1 MKCFNNRR
9 APYKRLE
16 PTMKIIDFCKVL
28 ILLSAFLVS
37 AGFAQSSKVLIVNSD
52 NAVFR
57 YETIATEFKK
67 VLQQNAYQWTEF
79 NLNSHADAE
88 AELKQLIQQENPALI
103 YCIGTKAYSLARN
116 YAYNKKLLFSAAINW
131 RRLDIGEGTY
141 GVANELSSAQEI
153 SLLRYFFPT
162 IKNIGL
168 LYNDKFSREYVETI
182 KKDALALGINIINQP
197 INDAQEI
204 SEALNE
210 LLPKIEMFWIISDP
224 VVLSSKASVQKI
236 FQSAQQQKKPVYAY
250 SDVFIEQGA
259 VLAISADLATIGR
272 QSASLALMMDKD
284 KVPGGTVQSP
294 AGSTVTLNKC
304 ALDALQLG
312 FNQDAL
318 DSVNKIVGCDK

>member
-1 MKCFNNRR
+1 
-9 APYKRLE
+9 
-16 PTMKIIDFCKVL
+16 MKIINFCKVL
-28 ILLSAFLVS
+28 ILLTVFLVN
-37 AGFAQSSKVLIVNSD
+37 AGFAQPSKVLIVNSD
-52 NAVFR
+52 NSVFR

-67 VLQQNAYQWTEF
+67 VIQQSAYQWTEF
-79 NLNSHADAE
+79 SLNSRSNVE
-88 AELKQLIQQENPALI
+88 VELKQLIQQENPELI
-103 YCIGTKAYSLARN
+103 YCIGTKAYALARN
-116 YAYNKKLLFSAAINW
+116 VANNKKLLFSAAINW

-182 KKDALALGINIINQP
+182 KKDALALGITIINQS
-197 INDAQEI
+197 INDEQEI
-204 SEALNE
+204 GEVLNE
-210 LLPKIEMFWIISDP
+210 LLPKIDMFWIISDP
-224 VVLSSKASVQKI
+224 IVLSSKASVQQI

-259 VLAISADLATIGR
+259 VLAISADIATIGR
-272 QSASLALMMDKD
+272 QSANLALMIDKD
-284 KVPGGTVQSP
+284 KLPGGTVQNP

-304 ALDALQLG
+304 ALDALQLK

-318 DSVNKIVGCDK
+318 DSVNKIVGCGK

>member
-1 MKCFNNRR
+1 
-9 APYKRLE
+9 
-16 PTMKIIDFCKVL
+16 MKIINFCKVL
-28 ILLSAFLVS
+28 ILLSVFFVS

-52 NAVFR
+52 NTVFR

-88 AELKQLIQQENPALI
+88 VELKQLIQQENPALI

-116 YAYNKKLLFSAAINW
+116 YAQNKKLLFSAAINW
-131 RRLDIGEGTY
+131 QRLGVGEGTY
-141 GVANELSSAQEI
+141 GISNELSSAQEI

-162 IKNIGL
+162 IKTIGL

-182 KKDALALGINIINQP
+182 KKDASALGINIINQP

-204 SEALNE
+204 SGALNE
-210 LLPKIEMFWIISDP
+210 LLPKIDMFWIISDP
-224 VVLSSKASVQKI
+224 VVLSSKASVQQI

-259 VLAISADLATIGR
+259 VLAISADIATIGR
-272 QSASLALMMDKD
+272 QSAGLAMMMDKN
-284 KVPGGTVQSP
+284 KVSAGTVQSP

-304 ALDALQLG
+304 ALDALRLN

-318 DSVNKIVGCDK
+318 DSVNKIVECDK

>member
-1 MKCFNNRR
+1 
-9 APYKRLE
+9 
-16 PTMKIIDFCKVL
+16 MKIMDFCKVL
-28 ILLSAFLVS
+28 ILLSVFWVS

-57 YETIATEFKK
+57 YETIASEFKK

-88 AELKQLIQQENPALI
+88 AELKQLIQQENPVLI

-116 YAYNKKLLFSAAINW
+116 VAPNKKLLFSAAINW

-162 IKNIGL
+162 IKTIGL

-182 KKDALALGINIINQP
+182 KKEALALGISIINQP

-210 LLPKIEMFWIISDP
+210 LLPKIDMFWIISDP
-224 VVLSSKASVQKI
+224 IVLSSKASVQQI

-250 SDVFIEQGA
+250 SEVFIEQGA

-272 QSASLALMMDKD
+272 QSASLALMINED

-304 ALDALQLG
+304 ALDALQFS

-318 DSVNKIVGCDK
+318 DSVNKIVECDK